1 MSLYIELINLLTTDS
16 LYKGILLLCTPL
28 ILLVPFGILVSIYC
42 KDKLLRLLLAF
53 FAIGT
58 YFYCVVNSFSAM
70 YLKI

>member
-1 MSLYIELINLLTTDS
+1 MSLYIELINQLTTDS
-16 LYKGILLLCTPL
+16 LYKGILLLCAPL

-58 YFYCVVNSFSAM
+58 YLYCVVNSFSAM